1 MTQASEHDK
10 KTPKERDDHHDDAN
24 PMPDTHHVN
33 THTDSQKAKDD
44 QKKGH

>member
-1 MTQASEHDK
+1 
-10 KTPKERDDHHDDAN
+10 
-24 PMPDTHHVN
+24 MPDTHHVN